1 MSIQRTTTS
10 QQGDT
15 LDAIAY
21 RFFGS
26 QSNSYLPKVVDLNPQ
41 FTPTAILPMRS
52 VVVLPFIAPIAQTQ
66 QSLKLWD

>member
-1 MSIQRTTTS
+1 MTIQRTTQS

-26 QSNSYLPKVVDLNPQ
+26 QSNAYLPKVVELNPQ
-41 FTPTAILPMRS
+41 FTPRAILPMRS
-52 VVVLPFIAPIAQTQ
+52 TVVLPFTAPIATTEQR
-66 QSLKLWD
+66 LKLWD